1 VGSARYLGVDLAWR
15 ESRAGLPANETGVA
29 AIDPAG
35 QILDAGW
42 VRGVEEAIAWADAA
56 AGDGDA
62 LMFVDAPLVVR
73 NPAGQ
78 RSCETQV
85 GQRYGRWKVSANSS
99 NLALPRLAGVRFLSL
114 AQARGWRYSDGS
126 EGPPAG
132 GRVLSESYPYTTL
145 VGAPELGYDTERPR
159 YKRKPRRLPLAQW
172 RHLRAANCDMLISR
186 LRRLSAADPPLLL
199 DSHPVTRLLA
209 GEPSPLSD
217 AAHKHREDLID
228 ALLCAWTAA
237 LWARHGLDR
246 CQVLGLP
253 ADPAAPALPTTPAA
267 TIIAPA
273 RPEQRRLPAGAAH
286 GRLTASRPHR
296 AARPP
301 PGTPAGP
308 RLPPHL
314 TACPLPAP
322 HRGRVHRC
330 RRADRTPTT
339 ARHVDRALTIA
350 PRPHGTL
357 TTAPRCTAAATSC
370 LTAALGLGHHHP
382 TPATGPHAYHPPA
395 GRTPRPPLGRA
406 PTTAHPPLRPHKAA
420 CKSLAGPRPALV
432 S

>member
-56 AGDGDA
+56 AGDGEA

-99 NLALPRLAGVRFLSL
+99 NLALPRLAGVRYLSL

-126 EGPPAG
+126 EGPPNS

-159 YKRKPRRLPLAQW
+159 YKRKPGRLPLAQW

-217 AAHKHREDLID
+217 AAYKHREDLID

-253 ADPAAPALPTTPAA
+253 ADPAAPAVPTTPAA

-286 GRLTASRPHR
+286 GKLTGPH
-296 AARPP
+296 
-301 PGTPAGP
+301 
-308 RLPPHL
+308 
-314 TACPLPAP
+314 
-322 HRGRVHRC
+322 
-330 RRADRTPTT
+330 
-339 ARHVDRALTIA
+339 
-350 PRPHGTL
+350 
-357 TTAPRCTAAATSC
+357 S
-370 LTAALGLGHHHP
+370 
-382 TPATGPHAYHPPA
+382 TGPHAHHC
-395 GRTPRPPLGRA
+395 
-406 PTTAHPPLRPHKAA
+406 TAT
-420 CKSLAGPRPALV
+420 GPRAEHRMPTRAAYPPPQPQPPHAHHRTQPDHAQRRNPNRAAR
-432 S
+432 SSPPPPRQP